1 MPMMATIAASSLGR
15 GTRQDSRLTRT
26 WSRLSAPAQK
36 LPCTAPFSFFF
47 DVVEA
52 YWRAPKPSNSL
63 PLHRICTLARKQGVD
78 LLVLEDAAGREDV
91 ALELDALDAAS
102 GGGGEAQAIALSF
115 LRDAA
120 SSDLSA
126 LPASSLIGQVV
137 LINYR
142 ERGSETFTT
151 TYIFEAILRPPLL
164 PGSDHLLNNY
174 LSPPGAFRCVVD
186 GVTFNVRGFYF
197 CQQNEKTNACAHAC
211 LRMLLNQLAPRQG
224 VITNEQINAQIN
236 RPDAASGLQVPDL
249 VAVVEQ
255 LGFEAEKIPCV
266 GMDSQ
271 KYLQQ
276 VASVV
281 ESGDR
286 ALLIIPTK
294 KAPECHVVA
303 VIGHTRN
310 TDEWHPEAIP
320 AYGHPTAEFF
330 ASAMWIDHLVI
341 HDDNLGPY
349 YTLASRTLESESCLR
364 ADTIIA
370 IRDKRPDVP
379 PDYAQNFAA
388 IVLRGKLPKLDGVG
402 SGKWMDHLTRNEHRF
417 VLRPVL
423 MKRAAY
429 LEHLASAEGHDH
441 TKLSTADLERFAALP
456 DQFWMVEFSLPAL
469 YTGNRSKLGEVLIS
483 SQGKV
488 GDFLTGFHAMRLPS
502 LIVLREGDLLETYD
516 SGLVS
521 HSPIFR
527 AAPHDNEW

>member
-1 MPMMATIAASSLGR
+1 M
-15 GTRQDSRLTRT
+15 
-26 WSRLSAPAQK
+26 
-36 LPCTAPFSFFF
+36 
-47 DVVEA
+47 EA
-52 YWRAPKPSNSL
+52 YWRAPKPSNPL

-78 LLVLEDAAGREDV
+78 LLVLEDAAEREDV

-102 GGGGEAQAIALSF
+102 GGGGEAQAIAISF

-120 SSDLSA
+120 SGQLNA

-142 ERGSETFTT
+142 ARGSETFTA

-164 PGSDHLLNNY
+164 PGSAHLLNNY
-174 LSPPGAFRCVVD
+174 LSPPGKFQCAVD
-186 GVTFNVRGFYF
+186 GVTFDVRGFYF
-197 CQQNEKTNACAHAC
+197 CQQNEQTNACAHAC
-211 LRMLLNQLAPRQG
+211 LRMLLNALPPRQG
-224 VITNEQINAQIN
+224 AITNEQINAQIN
-236 RPDAASGLQVPDL
+236 RADAASGLEVPDII
-249 VAVVEQ
+249 AVVEQ
-255 LGFEAEKIPCV
+255 LGGFEAEKIPCV

-271 KYLQQ
+271 TYLQQ

-281 ESGDR
+281 EAGDR

-294 KAPECHVVA
+294 NAPECHVVA

-320 AYGHPTAEFF
+320 AYGHPTAPFF

-370 IRDKRPDVP
+370 IRDKRPDVR

-388 IVLRGKLPKLDGVG
+388 IVLRSKLPELDGVG
-402 SGKWMDHLTRNEHRF
+402 SGKWIDHLTRNEHRF

-423 MKRAAY
+423 MKREAY
-429 LEHLASAEGHDH
+429 LAHVASAEGHDRS
-441 TKLSTADLERFAALP
+441 KLAPADLTHFANLP

-483 SQGKV
+483 SQGEA
-488 GDFLTGFHAMRLPS
+488 GDFLTGFHAMRAPS
-502 LIVLREGDLLETYD
+502 LIVMREGDKLETYE
-516 SGLVS
+516 SGLLS